1 VAERLPK
8 CSEVERFIEKLIV
21 ALAPLRELLSQEC
34 FEVKGLNEVELVREI
49 ASRLMRARFGEPFV
63 DIADE
68 RGFKIEYRC
77 VNEDG
82 DVVEAGIHALACPDC
97 GLHVHATSYRVAR
110 SREELKRLLGL
121 NDTTSPQIPNSGT
134 AS

>member
-1 VAERLPK
+1 MTVLPR
-8 CSEVERFIEKLIV
+8 CEEVVGFAEKLII

-34 FEVKGLNEVELVREI
+34 FEMKGLREAELVREI
-49 ASRLMRARFGEPFV
+49 ARRLMRARFGEPAV
-63 DIADE
+63 DVAGE
-68 RGFKIEYRC
+68 HGFKIEYRC

-82 DVVEAGIHALACPDC
+82 DVVEAGMHALACPDC
-97 GLHVHATSYRVAR
+97 GLHMHATSYRVAR